1 MPPSCTTP
9 VRSSLTEFA
18 SKTRTTVSETGNLA
32 SAGSVPCSTEQVAST
47 HASELHGRAA
57 EAAALLQRTGEGR
70 ATMVMTNAKSASV
83 SAESASVSA
92 KERCRPRRDGRQSS
106 RRQRHVP
113 THMPAHDM
121 HMHMHVH
128 MRMLSSAG

>member
-57 EAAALLQRTGEGR
+57 EAAAAFLQRTGEGR
-70 ATMVMTNAKSASV
+70 ATMVLTERGVGRAVLADEAVCEGASA
-83 SAESASVSA
+83 
-92 KERCRPRRDGRQSS
+92 RCSGCCLC
-106 RRQRHVP
+106 
-113 THMPAHDM
+113 
-121 HMHMHVH
+121 HMHM
-128 MRMLSSAG
+128 L